1 VKRLL
6 LGLCLLALPLGAC
19 TTTTPV
25 SLQPATYTNQIVE
38 DEQLATTAEL
48 AYKSWR
54 LAATVAVESGLIK
67 GPTAVR
73 VAGIDNR
80 LYAALTMVEHAYAAG
95 NATSIKTALAEFNVT
110 LNESYTVIGGK

>member
-1 VKRLL
+1 MKRLL
-6 LGLCLLALPLGAC
+6 IGLCLLAVPLGAC

-54 LAATVAVESGLIK
+54 LAATVAVQSGLIK
-67 GPTAVR
+67 GATAAH
-73 VAGIDNR
+73 VAVIDNK
-80 LYAALTMVEHAYAAG
+80 LYAALGKVEHAYGAA
-95 NATSIKTALAEFNVT
+95 NATSIKAALSEFNVI
-110 LNESYTVIGGK
+110 LNDSYTEIGGK